1 MNMRRAVFAA
11 LLAGALGWLGMASGA
26 QAEAVPCRDINFE
39 DTPFTICE
47 VNAGSDLFMALN
59 GPDGMPLRSFA
70 ALQDTLSDARLVFAM
85 NGGMFHKDGRPV
97 GLYVENGKELSAASD
112 GGGYGNFGMLPNGI
126 FCIGPELRVWESSAY
141 AQARPQCQFATQSGP
156 MLVINGA
163 LHPRFRAE
171 STSRYRRNGVATSA
185 DGSRA
190 VFAISGVPVTFH
202 QFARLFRDYLALPD
216 ALFLDANVSRLY
228 APNLGRNDR
237 GAAMGPIIGLAEPFS
252 PVE

>member
-1 MNMRRAVFAA
+1 MSAPRALFAS
-11 LLAGALGWLGMASGA
+11 LIAGALAWLGVPAGAQVESGA
-26 QAEAVPCRDINFE
+26 CRNITFE

-47 VNAGSDLFMALN
+47 AVAGSDLFMALN
-59 GPDGMPLRSFA
+59 GADGKALRSFA

-97 GLYVENGKELSAASD
+97 GLYIENGKELSPASD
-112 GGGYGNFGMLPNGI
+112 GGGYGNFGLLPNGI
-126 FCIGPELRVWESSAY
+126 FCIGPELRVWESNAY
-141 AQARPQCQFATQSGP
+141 AQARPQCRFATQSGP

-163 LHPRFRAE
+163 LHPRLNAD

-202 QFARLFRDYLALPD
+202 QFARLFRDYLGLPD
-216 ALFLDANVSRLY
+216 ALFLDGNVSRLY
-228 APNLGRNDR
+228 APGLGRNDR
-237 GAAMGPIIGLAEPFS
+237 GAPMGPIIGLAEPFS
-252 PVE
+252 PVK